1 MSTGL
6 SFARPIF
13 RLRKI
18 RHINPLPHLPQ
29 QIMLALFL
37 QIKVISQQAI
47 SRPAVSF
54 RLHAAAET
62 FRRRVGVQTGLSAF
76 LPRFVPHA
84 AAHTARP
91 DRTRP
96 VFSSLQA
103 KERIKKQKRGANV
116 APLLLVGIALTAY
129 SAAEES
135 ASSSTL
141 YSAICSSRLR
151 FSLTFS

>member
-6 SFARPIF
+6 SFTRPIF

-62 FRRRVGVQTGLSAF
+62 FRRRVGVQTVLSAF
-76 LPRFVPHA
+76 LPLPS
-84 AAHTARP
+84 HTPPLIPPAPTAYAPFFLFHSQR
-91 DRTRP
+91 
-96 VFSSLQA
+96 
-103 KERIKKQKRGANV
+103 KRIKKQKRGANV